1 MSQKQEK
8 KTRQIYRRELRE
20 KMQKEAKERM
30 DALIPQLRKSVKEPP
45 RFFPKMLWYKLALIF
60 ISLE

>member
-1 MSQKQEK
+1 MNQKQEK

-30 DALIPQLRKSVKEPP
+30 DALIPQMRKSIKKPP
-45 RFFPKMLWYKLALIF
+45 RFFPKLLWYKLATYF
-60 ISLE
+60 INLE